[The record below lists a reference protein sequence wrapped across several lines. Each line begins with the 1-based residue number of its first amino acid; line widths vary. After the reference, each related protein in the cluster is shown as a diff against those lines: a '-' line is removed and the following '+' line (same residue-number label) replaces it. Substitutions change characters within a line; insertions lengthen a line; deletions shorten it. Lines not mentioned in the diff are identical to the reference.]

1 MKSVFDGYLTPACKN
16 CTLWSDGTSQGLGCN
31 APFPI
36 GDCPAFA
43 EMQKTDE
50 QKHKGKTYKDFE
62 RINIGASDIASLTI
76 RAGTEVKSLNFGTD
90 GSYYAYIVT
99 EPAEIGAHYTRVASF
114 NSPWIKIYDD
124 EGKTFDKYVDGTQTI
139 NVYRAGNVAAII
151 EFCKYA
157 TKD

>member
-1 MKSVFDGYLTPACKN
+1 MK
-16 CTLWSDGTSQGLGCN
+16 
-31 APFPI
+31 
-36 GDCPAFA
+36 
-43 EMQKTDE
+43 DE
-50 QKHKGKTYKDFE
+50 QKLNGKTYKDFE

-99 EPAEIGAHYTRVASF
+99 DPAQIGAHYTRVASF
-114 NSPWIKIYDD
+114 NSSWIKIYDD
-124 EGKTFDKYVDGTQTI
+124 EGKTFEKHVDGTKTI

-157 TKD
+157 ITD